1 MIVINARFLTQE
13 MRGVQRFAEQIC
25 LQLKGLRDDLVFVA
39 PHDIHLHES
48 AEQLQVRRIGRHRG
62 QLWEQLD
69 LPLWLLRNGSP
80 PLEAQGCGCPVL
92 AAREAAIPEVLGDS
106 ALYFDPLKVNDIA
119 DCMQR
124 VLRDEALRQ
133 DLRRRGKANVA
144 RYCWSSSAQ
153 QVSRLID
160 QAFTGVRNG
169 GKSGLRQ
176 LPLGQ
181 PKH

>member
-80 PLEAQGCGCPVL
+80 PLVSLCNT
-92 AAREAAIPEVLGDS
+92 ARWPTAT
-106 ALYFDPLKVNDIA
+106 
-119 DCMQR
+119 R
-124 VLRDEALRQ
+124 
-133 DLRRRGKANVA
+133 
-144 RYCWSSSAQ
+144 
-153 QVSRLID
+153 SRL
-160 QAFTGVRNG
+160 TTTSPT
-169 GKSGLRQ
+169 SGTRKATREHSG
-176 LPLGQ
+176 P
-181 PKH
+181 PIAT